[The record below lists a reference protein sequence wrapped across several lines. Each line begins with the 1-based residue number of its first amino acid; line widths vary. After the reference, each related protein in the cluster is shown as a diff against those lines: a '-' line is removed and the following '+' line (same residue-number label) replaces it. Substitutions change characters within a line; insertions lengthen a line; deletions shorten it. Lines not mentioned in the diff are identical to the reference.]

1 LTETRTTFPWTII
14 AAAIAAGMAFIDTTA
29 LTVAL
34 PALRENLHASDSD
47 LLWIHNAYAVTLAS
61 LLLLSGSLGDRYG
74 IRRTF
79 LWGIACFGIS
89 SIACG
94 LAPNASILIALRA
107 LQGVSAALMIPGS
120 LAMIARVTPGHS
132 LGRAIGLWSAF
143 TLMATA
149 LGPVI
154 GGILVQNNLWRGVFF
169 INLPLSV
176 IAGII
181 TLKRS
186 PADPTLPTQSHPIDW
201 PGASLL
207 IIGLASLSYALIDRS
222 LLFAF
227 GTLTF
232 LLFYLREK
240 STSHP
245 LLPLALLRSRPLLAA
260 LLISLV
266 IYAAWAG
273 FTYLLPSY
281 LIETLRFSPTNAGLL
296 QIPTLF
302 VLAIVSPI
310 AGKLLDRYGP
320 RPTLALGSFLC
331 ALGFA
336 ALLWPGF
343 IDFPYAIIA
352 PLLILGLGLGFCAA
366 PLSATIVSNVPA
378 EHHGLAA
385 GLNSTAARIASALG
399 VALLGSLA
407 YQEQVLHFS
416 TLAASAVILCLIA
429 IPATLVFPTKK
440 TSTTLEEP

>member
-1 LTETRTTFPWTII
+1 MTGTRTKFPWTIV

-34 PALRENLHASDSD
+34 PALRENLRASDSD

-79 LWGIACFGIS
+79 LWGIASFGIS

-94 LAPNASILIALRA
+94 LAPNASLLIALRA

-143 TLMATA
+143 TLLATA
-149 LGPVI
+149 LGPVV

-181 TLKRS
+181 IFKCT
-186 PADPTLPTQSHPIDW
+186 PADPTLPAQRHPIDW
-201 PGASLL
+201 PGALLL

-222 LLFAF
+222 LLFAC
-227 GTLTF
+227 GTLAF
-232 LLFYLREK
+232 LLLYLREK
-240 STSHP
+240 SVSQP

-260 LLISLV
+260 LLISLL

-281 LIETLRFSPTNAGLL
+281 LMETLRFSPTNAGLL
-296 QIPTLF
+296 QIPTL
-302 VLAIVSPI
+302 VALAIISPV

-320 RPTLALGSFLC
+320 RPTLSLGSFLC

-336 ALLWPGF
+336 VLLWPGF

-366 PLSATIVSNVPA
+366 PISATIVSNVPA

-407 YQEQVLHFS
+407 YHEQNLDFS

-429 IPATLVFPTKK
+429 IPATLVFPTK
-440 TSTTLEEP
+440 

>member
-1 LTETRTTFPWTII
+1 LTETRTPFPWTII

-34 PALRENLHASDSD
+34 PALRENLHACDSD

-79 LWGIACFGIS
+79 LWGIASFGIS

-94 LAPNASILIALRA
+94 LAPNAYLLIALRA

-149 LGPVI
+149 LGPYI
-154 GGILVQNNLWRGVFF
+154 GGILVQHHLWRGVFF
-169 INLPLSV
+169 INIPLSV
-176 IAGII
+176 IAGMI
-181 TLKRS
+181 TLKRT
-186 PADPTLPTQSHPIDW
+186 PADPAPPVQRHPIDW
-201 PGASLL
+201 PGALLL

-222 LLFAF
+222 LLFAS

-232 LLFYLREK
+232 LVFYLREK

-281 LIETLRFSPTNAGLL
+281 LIENLRFSPTNAGLL
-296 QIPTLF
+296 QIPTLV

-366 PLSATIVSNVPA
+366 PLSATIVSNVPTV
-378 EHHGLAA
+378 HHGLAA

-429 IPATLVFPTKK
+429 IPVTLVFPTKK
-440 TSTTLEEP
+440 TSTTLEES